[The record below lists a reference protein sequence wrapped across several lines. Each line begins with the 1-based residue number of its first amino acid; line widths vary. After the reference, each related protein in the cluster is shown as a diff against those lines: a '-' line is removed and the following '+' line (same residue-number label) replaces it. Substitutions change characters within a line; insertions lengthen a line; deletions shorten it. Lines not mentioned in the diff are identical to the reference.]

1 MERSSSSCGHPPRE
15 AGTLASLR
23 TAWILFLVVGLPLGL
38 MAALVALA
46 SAGIVVAALSPLWT
60 PWPPDAAKEAVGALG
75 FAAALGYL
83 VVRTRA
89 PSAASRGRPR
99 TDGSRILAITVKSL
113 SQLGNDRRTAAFVI
127 VVPLML
133 ILIFGYG
140 FGGQPSHVP
149 TAVYNADRGPAGNV
163 FLANLPAGI
172 LDLTNVSS
180 AAAAEGSVA
189 NATSWAA
196 LVIPADFSSG
206 LLTGNASLTVYLD
219 GSNPTVAAAVMGA
232 VQSSIQKIL
241 NRGNVR
247 APLTVTP
254 SYVYGSA
261 DTSFIDTLAPGVMA
275 LVAVFATTVL
285 SILVLVREKSAGL
298 LERLF
303 ATPLRPRELVLG
315 HSLSLLVVAAAQSL
329 VVFAAAVLIFQ
340 ASFVGDVA
348 LAFGVLLLFALGNI
362 GLGLLISS
370 VAQSEFQA
378 VQLIPFLIF
387 PQLFFAGA
395 LFPLVSIPVAVR
407 PISVVLPLTYASD
420 ALRSILLRGWGSAD
434 IAWDLVALL
443 LYAAVT
449 LGGAAVLVRRQA

>member
-1 MERSSSSCGHPPRE
+1 MADPDPG
-15 AGTLASLR
+15 LR
-23 TAWILFLVVGLPLGL
+23 WMWVLFLLVGVPFGL
-38 MAALVALA
+38 MAVLVALA
-46 SAGIVVAALSPLWT
+46 SSGVVVTFLSPLWID
-60 PWPPDAAKEAVGALG
+60 WPSDAVKEIVGAAVWLTT
-75 FAAALGYL
+75 LVLL
-83 VVRTRA
+83 VVRFRRSSV
-89 PSAASRGRPR
+89 PRKSRGTR

-113 SQLGNDRRTAAFVI
+113 SQLANDRRTAAFVLI
-127 VVPLML
+127 VPLML

-149 TAVYNADRGPAGNV
+149 TVVNNADRGPAGAV
-163 FLANLPAGI
+163 LLSNLPSGI

-180 AAAAEGSVA
+180 ADAAEGAVS
-189 NATSWAA
+189 NGTSWAGI
-196 LVIPADFSSG
+196 VIGPSFSAG
-206 LLTGNASLTVYLD
+206 LRTGNASLTVYLD
-219 GSNPTVAAAVMGA
+219 GSSPTVAQAVLAAI
-232 VQSSIQKIL
+232 QSAIQKIVS
-241 NRGNVR
+241 GGSVR
-247 APLTVTP
+247 SPLTVVP

-261 DTSFIDTLAPGVMA
+261 ETSFIDTLAPGVMA

-303 ATPLRPRELVLG
+303 ATPLRPRELVAG
-315 HSLSLLVVAAAQSL
+315 HSLSLLVVAAGQSL
-329 VVFAAAVLIFQ
+329 VVLAASILIFQ
-340 ASFVGDVA
+340 ASFVGDIAFA
-348 LAFGVLLLFALGNI
+348 LAVLLLFALGNI

-407 PISVVLPLTYASD
+407 PISAVLPLTYASD
-420 ALRSILLRGWGSAD
+420 ALRSILLRGWGPAQVG
-434 IAWDLVALL
+434 WDLVALL
-443 LYAAVT
+443 LYAGLT